1 MKSLKKSQNKGLQFK
16 GVMTAFLAMIFILM
30 LSVVAALIESASIQI
45 TKNRKRADT
54 LLALESTFA
63 EYQRELLEEYEIFA
77 RYGCEE
83 SVIKQRLNYYG
94 AKNMEHRLLRKQ
106 LLTDAQGAPFYHMAV
121 RYMKDWLG
129 VEHTPSGSEYDTSS
143 DREMEEKEQENAQ
156 ELDRLL
162 TENEAELPSE
172 NNPLESVGKLKNKP
186 LLSLV
191 VPKEKTLSTHV
202 IELSDLPSK
211 RELEKGNW
219 QQEGSGSATD
229 KMFFLA
235 YVTEHFS
242 NQTTNQEGD
251 ALLYEQEYLL
261 GGFASDQENLEA
273 VCKKI
278 MNIRIV
284 SNYTYLMTDSA
295 KQAEAEAMAATLCTL
310 LTVPGITQVVK
321 YALLFAWAYGESIVD
336 MRALLKGNKVPAVK
350 NSENWQ
356 LQLTNLLTLGT
367 EDEIT
372 GEKNSQSGLSYSD
385 YLKILL
391 TIQSQE
397 ILSIRCLDLIECNL
411 HIRTDECMTKAEIR
425 SEANLRRGIQ
435 DIFTTSFGYQ

>member
-1 MKSLKKSQNKGLQFK
+1 MKKSQNKGLQFK

-77 RYGCEE
+77 RYGCTE
-83 SVIKQRLNYYG
+83 SVIKQRLSYYG
-94 AKNMEHRLLRKQ
+94 AKNMEHELIRKQ
-106 LLTDAQGAPFYHMAV
+106 LLTDSQGAPFYHMAV

-129 VEHTPSGSEYDTSS
+129 AEHTPSGSEYNTSS
-143 DREMEEKEQENAQ
+143 ERDVEEKEQENAQ

-162 TENEAELPSE
+162 TENEAELPAE

-186 LLSLV
+186 LLSLI
-191 VPKEKTLSTHV
+191 VPKEKTLSTNV

-219 QQEGSGSATD
+219 QQEGSGSTTD
-229 KMFFLA
+229 KVFFLA

-242 NQTTNQEGD
+242 NQTTSQEGD
-251 ALLYEQEYLL
+251 ALLYEQEYLI
-261 GGFASDQENLEA
+261 GGFAGDQENLES

-278 MNIRIV
+278 MNIRTV
-284 SNYTYLMTDSA
+284 ANYTYLLTDSA

-367 EDEIT
+367 ENEIT

-425 SEANLRRGIQ
+425 SEVNLRRGIQ
-435 DIFTTSFGYQ
+435 DIFTTSFEYQ

>member
-1 MKSLKKSQNKGLQFK
+1 MKKSQNKGLQFK

-77 RYGCEE
+77 RYGCTE
-83 SVIKQRLNYYG
+83 SVIKQRLSYYG
-94 AKNMEHRLLRKQ
+94 AKNMEHELIRKQ
-106 LLTDAQGAPFYHMAV
+106 LLTDSQGASFYHMAV

-129 VEHTPSGSEYDTSS
+129 AEHTPSDSEYNTSS
-143 DREMEEKEQENAQ
+143 ERDVEEKEQENAQ

-162 TENEAELPSE
+162 TENEAELPAE
-172 NNPLESVGKLKNKP
+172 NNPLESVGTLKNKP
-186 LLSLV
+186 LLSLI
-191 VPKEKTLSTHV
+191 VPKEKTLSTNV

-219 QQEGSGSATD
+219 QQEGSGSTTD
-229 KMFFLA
+229 KVFFLA

-242 NQTTNQEGD
+242 NLTTSQEGD
-251 ALLYEQEYLL
+251 ALLYEQEYLI
-261 GGFASDQENLEA
+261 GGFAGDQENLES

-278 MNIRIV
+278 MNIRTV
-284 SNYTYLMTDSA
+284 ANYTYLLTDSA
-295 KQAEAEAMAATLCTL
+295 KLAETEAMAATLCTL

-367 EDEIT
+367 ENEIT

-391 TIQSQE
+391 TIQSKE

-425 SEANLRRGIQ
+425 SEVNLRRGIQ
-435 DIFTTSFGYQ
+435 DIFTTSFEYQ